1 MHAITLV
8 LVTLALV
15 ALYAFVLLPV
25 LKERPELASVYAVAD
40 AWEAGIWARFKLRLK
55 GFKTLAFARFLQ
67 IAGIL
72 LGAHDTLAT
81 VFGGLDL
88 TPVTSRALAFI
99 PDDLRPLVLM
109 SILAAIGWIV
119 EKLRRVTTGPV
130 PEAQ

>member
-15 ALYAFVLLPV
+15 ALYAFVLRPV
-25 LKERPELASVYAVAD
+25 LRERPDARAG
-40 AWEAGIWARFKLRLK
+40 AWEAGIWTRFLLRLK

-81 VFGGLDL
+81 MFGGLDL
-88 TPVTSRALAFI
+88 TPLTSRALAFI

-130 PEAQ
+130 PQS